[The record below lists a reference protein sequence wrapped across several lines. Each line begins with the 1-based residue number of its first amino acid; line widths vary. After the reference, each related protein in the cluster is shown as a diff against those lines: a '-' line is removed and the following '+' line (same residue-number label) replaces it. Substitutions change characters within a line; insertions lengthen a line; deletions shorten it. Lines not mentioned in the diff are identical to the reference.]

1 MGISVQS
8 EIKKLSELITLYSD
22 RLGLFQQSKILEVY
36 SSWASI
42 VGEKQAAHSQ
52 LIDIKH
58 HTAVI
63 ETDHPGWSQ
72 QLRLNKRYIIRNFQK
87 KYPQLHVQD
96 ISVIVAHYRKEQKH
110 VASSEYC
117 MNNHAS
123 KTASTDVRA
132 MPHIKKADK
141 AETASK
147 AVLPAELQQAFEK
160 LRVSIIE
167 NNKTK

>member
-96 ISVIVAHYRKEQKH
+96 NAVIVAHYRKEQ
-110 VASSEYC
+110 
-117 MNNHAS
+117 
-123 KTASTDVRA
+123 
-132 MPHIKKADK
+132 
-141 AETASK
+141 
-147 AVLPAELQQAFEK
+147 
-160 LRVSIIE
+160 
-167 NNKTK
+167 

>member
-1 MGISVQS
+1 MKN

-22 RLGLFQQSKILEVY
+22 RLGLFQQSKILDVY

-42 VGEKQAAHSQ
+42 VGEKQAAHSK

-58 HTAVI
+58 QTAVI

-72 QLRLNKRYIIRNFQK
+72 QLLLSKRYIIRNFQK
-87 KYPQLHVQD
+87 KYPQLQVQN
-96 ISVIVAHYRKEQKH
+96 ISVV
-110 VASSEYC
+110 VASYQREQQ
-117 MNNHAS
+117 H
-123 KTASTDVRA
+123 TITDRSCIDDYTKAAISAQSNAV
-132 MPHIKKADK
+132 PQITKADK
-141 AETASK
+141 TETASK